1 MSLEEFQC
9 VFADLISSPE
19 RSLAARSNPDTVLTG
34 FDLTQRERR
43 RLTRMVC
50 DPGMSINCTLF
61 RVNRLTPVYS
71 VLPLTCAIL
80 GHRLLPEL
88 EAFWDSCEE
97 ATLQYRREAWR
108 FGRWLQERI
117 TSGILQGGPIEDAI
131 QFELAAFDVRIA
143 PRHTEDD
150 QGANEHPRRRFLRF
164 TYDPCLV
171 LDPTTDWTS
180 LEPLPHQELILLD
193 ATGGYLEVYRL
204 RGMSQLEE
212 YSDAKF

>member
-1 MSLEEFQC
+1 MSLEEFQRA
-9 VFADLISSPE
+9 FADLISSPE
-19 RSLAARSNPDTVLTG
+19 RSLAVRHDPDTVLTG

-43 RLTRMVC
+43 RLTRMVS

-88 EAFWDSCEE
+88 EAFWASCEE

-108 FGRWLQERI
+108 FGRWLQQRI
-117 TSGILQGGPIEDAI
+117 TSRILDGGPIEDAI
-131 QFELAAFDVRIA
+131 QFELAAFDVRTA
-143 PRHTEDD
+143 ARHVAHD
-150 QGANEHPRRRFLRF
+150 QGPNEHPRKRVLRF

-171 LDPTTDWTS
+171 LDPTTDWSS
-180 LEPLPHQELILLD
+180 LEPLPHQELVLLD
-193 ATGGYLEVYRL
+193 ATSGDLEVHRL
-204 RGMSQLEE
+204 HAGIATE
-212 YSDAKF
+212 